1 MKEKLMEKKKL
12 IPVFLLFY
20 NHLSQLVWLIELQ
33 LSLLKMEVLLLLKFK
48 QEMIKK
54 FETLKQKTQQI
65 KLLKKKTN
73 KYHKITRHKK

>member
-1 MKEKLMEKKKL
+1 MEKKKL